1 MHAGDRFGGL
11 SKRSAIIIGAA
22 IIIGLVHHTD
32 HVLRVDHSGWPFR
45 PDVNPFTFSLL
56 AYPILLFA
64 LLGPAR
70 LFWLRWLFFLI
81 GTGFTLWAHTM
92 VETPS
97 MQYAMWADN
106 HSLEP
111 QQPDTHN
118 LLGLRSPVMGMVAVA
133 VAMILNLVLVA
144 GVLSMLRD
152 GLGRA
157 RKSRASNTTVQNF

>member
-1 MHAGDRFGGL
+1 MANSYDALMRTSAMHAGDRFGGL

-70 LFWLRWLFFLI
+70 PGNFGL
-81 GTGFTLWAHTM
+81 
-92 VETPS
+92 
-97 MQYAMWADN
+97 N
-106 HSLEP
+106 
-111 QQPDTHN
+111 QP
-118 LLGLRSPVMGMVAVA
+118 LLYRP
-133 VAMILNLVLVA
+133 VLVA
-144 GVLSMLRD
+144 YELS
-152 GLGRA
+152 
-157 RKSRASNTTVQNF
+157 V